1 MKIISKITFHAIP
14 WVIEDIPA
22 FCKVS
27 IAVLSMYLMVCWSFQ
42 LLVTVYFIV
51 VLTTSTFLTSQSVL
65 SSSVSINMVERV
77 WWWLLLW
84 RHLTSYLPRLFWT
97 VISPLQLFSFYR
109 DRPEK
114 VSFTR
119 ESLGSLEVSWCLS
132 ACHVSC
138 LSLFS
143 TRGLPSVLQHSSI
156 KQSKFQKW
164 WTILQGVTEKKNGI
178 CVYSPFDV
186 LTRQTQTRAQSS
198 LPRMWL
204 KPHLIN

>member
-1 MKIISKITFHAIP
+1 MKIISNITFHAIP

-77 WWWLLLW
+77 WWCFVVMKTSYILPTKTILNCYLSSAAFLLL
-84 RHLTSYLPRLFWT
+84 PR
-97 VISPLQLFSFYR
+97 Q
-109 DRPEK
+109 
-114 VSFTR
+114 TR
-119 ESLGSLEVSWCLS
+119 EGFLHPREPGLAGGQLVSLCM
-132 ACHVSC
+132 SC

-156 KQSKFQKW
+156 KQSKFQK
-164 WTILQGVTEKKNGI
+164 
-178 CVYSPFDV
+178 
-186 LTRQTQTRAQSS
+186 
-198 LPRMWL
+198 
-204 KPHLIN
+204 